1 MDNHIIS
8 ILQKFEKP
16 HEEFL
21 QDKECLIC
29 LEPFDLESN
38 NFVQLPCKC
47 SNSTYHIVCIIKLLH
62 SGANKNFCPHCKTIY
77 EIQLQQIQAT
87 GNQIVPYIVVIN
99 THQQEIHNSQI
110 KNYTHILVFHIFSNS
125 IMNFINIYLSRL
137 CVDYNRHEI
146 LKILMILYCFKIFF
160 NYFILIYSK
169 NNLDKIEDFLVCSYI
184 FQTVLF
190 GLLIYSST
198 KIKNDY
204 NSIIL
209 LFNNVFFNFGDLTF
223 RVITEYKMRNT
234 VNVIG

>member
-21 QDKECLIC
+21 KDKECLIC

-38 NFVQLPCKC
+38 NFAQLPCKC

-87 GNQIVPYIVVIN
+87 CNQIVPYIVVIN
-99 THQQEIHNSQI
+99 TQQQEIHNSQI
-110 KNYTHILVFHIFSNS
+110 KIYTHILVFHIFSNS
-125 IMNFINIYLSRL
+125 IMIFINIYLSRL

-169 NNLDKIEDFLVCSYI
+169 NNLDKIADFLVCSYL

>member
-21 QDKECLIC
+21 KDKECLIC

-38 NFVQLPCKC
+38 NFAQLPCKC

-77 EIQLQQIQAT
+77 EIQLKQIQAT

-99 THQQEIHNSQI
+99 TQQQEIHNSQI
-110 KNYTHILVFHIFSNS
+110 KIYTHILVFHIFSNS
-125 IMNFINIYLSRL
+125 IMIFINIYLSRL

-169 NNLDKIEDFLVCSYI
+169 NNLDKIADFLVCSYL

-209 LFNNVFFNFGDLTF
+209 IFNNVFFNFGDLTF

>member
-38 NFVQLPCKC
+38 NFAQLPCKC

-99 THQQEIHNSQI
+99 TQQQEIHNSQI

>member
-8 ILQKFEKP
+8 ILQKFEKQ

-21 QDKECLIC
+21 KDKECLIC

-38 NFVQLPCKC
+38 NFAQLPCKC

-99 THQQEIHNSQI
+99 TQQQEIHNSQI
-110 KNYTHILVFHIFSNS
+110 KIYTHILVFHIFSNS
-125 IMNFINIYLSRL
+125 IMIFINIYLSRL

-190 GLLIYSST
+190 GLLIYLKLFLFCENPISRLSISKT
-198 KIKNDY
+198 
-204 NSIIL
+204 NSCQ
-209 LFNNVFFNFGDLTF
+209 VSK
-223 RVITEYKMRNT
+223 ESA
-234 VNVIG
+234 

>member
-21 QDKECLIC
+21 KDKECLIC

-38 NFVQLPCKC
+38 NFAQLPCKC

-99 THQQEIHNSQI
+99 TQQQEIHNSQI
-110 KNYTHILVFHIFSNS
+110 KIYTHILVFHIFSNS
-125 IMNFINIYLSRL
+125 IMIFINIYLSRL

-169 NNLDKIEDFLVCSYI
+169 NNLDKIADFLVCSYL

-209 LFNNVFFNFGDLTF
+209 IFNNVFFNFGDLTF

>member
-21 QDKECLIC
+21 KDKECLIC

-38 NFVQLPCKC
+38 NFAQLPCKC

-87 GNQIVPYIVVIN
+87 CNQIVPYIVVIN
-99 THQQEIHNSQI
+99 TQQQEIHNSQI
-110 KNYTHILVFHIFSNS
+110 KIYTHILVFHIFSNS
-125 IMNFINIYLSRL
+125 IMIFINIYLSRL

-169 NNLDKIEDFLVCSYI
+169 NNLDKIADFLVCSYL

-209 LFNNVFFNFGDLTF
+209 IFNNVFFNFGDLTF